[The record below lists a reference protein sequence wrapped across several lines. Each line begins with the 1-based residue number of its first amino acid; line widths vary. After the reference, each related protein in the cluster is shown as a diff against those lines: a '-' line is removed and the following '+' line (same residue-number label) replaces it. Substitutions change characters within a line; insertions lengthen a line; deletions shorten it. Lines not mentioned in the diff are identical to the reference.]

1 MLEAATSPDEDT
13 PMQWIGIDVAKDY
26 LDVAA
31 RTTGAQ
37 DRFANDPSG
46 LNKLLQWLLL
56 RGPCHVVME
65 PTGGYEKAL
74 VRLLAEN
81 QVMFSV
87 VNARQIR
94 DFAKATGQLAKT
106 DKVDAR
112 VMARF
117 GEAIQPPQR
126 IVSDEQTQH
135 LEAMLIRRRQLVDM
149 RVMESNR
156 RPLAQATIRPRIDQS
171 LRFLQAQIEQ
181 LDDDVDQEIKNSPRW
196 REHEDLLTSV
206 PGVGPVTARTMTA
219 MLPELGTMSGKKI
232 AALVGVAP
240 YNNDSGKSDRKRHV
254 RGGRSAVRAVL
265 YMAALSG
272 SSYNPVLSA
281 LYRRLLAAGKLAKV
295 ALVACMRKL
304 LTILNAMVRTQT
316 HWHLMPQPA

>member
-1 MLEAATSPDEDT
+1 LQA
-13 PMQWIGIDVAKDY
+13 
-26 LDVAA
+26 
-31 RTTGAQ
+31 
-37 DRFANDPSG
+37 RFANDPKG
-46 LNKLLQWLLL
+46 LLKLLQWLSPK
-56 RGPCHVVME
+56 GPCHLVLE

-74 VRLLAEN
+74 VRHLAEH

-106 DKVDAR
+106 DQVDAR
-112 VMARF
+112 VLAHF
-117 GEAIQPPQR
+117 GEAIGPQPR
-126 IVSDEQTQH
+126 AVSDEQTQL
-135 LEAMLIRRRQLVDM
+135 LEALLVRRRQLVDM

-156 RPLAQATIRPRIDQS
+156 RPLAKAAIQSRIDQS
-171 LRFLQAQIEQ
+171 LRFLQEQIEQ
-181 LDDDVDQEIKNSPRW
+181 LDNEIDHQIKNSPRW
-196 REHEDLLTSV
+196 REHENLLTSV

-219 MLPELGTMSGKKI
+219 MLPELGTLSGKKI

-272 SSYNPVLSA
+272 TSYNPVLSA
-281 LYRRLLAAGKLAKV
+281 LYQRLLRAGKLAKV

-304 LTILNAMVRTQT
+304 LVILNAMVRTKTPWQSATQT
-316 HWHLMPQPA
+316 T

>member
-1 MLEAATSPDEDT
+1 
-13 PMQWIGIDVAKDY
+13 MQWIGIDVSQDF

-37 DRFANDPSG
+37 DRFANEVGG
-46 LNKLLQWLLL
+46 LTKLLLWLQHQ
-56 RGPCHVVME
+56 GPCHVVME

-74 VRLLAEN
+74 VRLLVEN
-81 QVMFSV
+81 QVLFSV

-106 DKVDAR
+106 DQVDAR

-117 GEAIQPPQR
+117 GEAIQPEQR
-126 IVSDEQTQH
+126 KVSDAQTQH
-135 LEAMLIRRRQLVDM
+135 LEAMLIRRRQLVEM
-149 RVMESNR
+149 RVMEGNR
-156 RPLAQATIRPRIDQS
+156 RPLAPQAIRSRIDQS
-171 LRFLQAQIEQ
+171 LRFLKEQLEQ
-181 LDDDVDQEIKNSPRW
+181 LDNDVDHEIKSSPRW

-206 PGVGPVTARTMTA
+206 PGVGPVTARTMAA

-240 YNNDSGKSDRKRHV
+240 FNNDSGKTDRKRHV

-272 SSYNPVLSA
+272 ASYNPVLSA

-304 LTILNAMVRTQT
+304 LTILNAMVRDQKP
-316 HWHLMPQPA
+316 WHLAPQTA

>member
-1 MLEAATSPDEDT
+1 
-13 PMQWIGIDVAKDY
+13 MQWIGIDVAKDN

-31 RTTGAQ
+31 RPSGEQ
-37 DRFANDPSG
+37 GRYANDQDG
-46 LNKLLQWLLL
+46 RKQLMQWLLRQGL
-56 RGPCHVVME
+56 CHVVME

-74 VRLLAEN
+74 VRELVDNKVL
-81 QVMFSV
+81 FSV

-112 VMARF
+112 IMAHF
-117 GEAIQPPQR
+117 GQAIQPQQR
-126 IVSDEQTQH
+126 VVHDSQTQH
-135 LEAMLIRRRQLVDM
+135 LEAMLVRRRQLVDM

-156 RPLAQATIRPRIDQS
+156 LPLAEATIGPRIDQS
-171 LRFLQAQIEQ
+171 LRFLNEQIEQ
-181 LDDDVDQEIKNSPRW
+181 MDDEVDQEIKNSPRW
-196 REHEDLLTSV
+196 REHENLLTSV
-206 PGVGPVTARTMTA
+206 PGVGAVTARTMTA
-219 MLPELGTMSGKKI
+219 MLPELGTMSRKKI

-240 YNNDSGKSDRKRHV
+240 YNEDSGKSDRKRHI

-272 SSYNPVLSA
+272 ARSNPVLSA
-281 LYRRLLAAGKLAKV
+281 LYQRLIAAGKLAKV

-304 LTILNAMVRTQT
+304 LIILNAMVRTHT
-316 HWHLMPQPA
+316 HWHLMPQIA

>member
-1 MLEAATSPDEDT
+1 
-13 PMQWIGIDVAKDY
+13 MQWIGIDVAKDF
-26 LDVAA
+26 LDAAA
-31 RTTGAQ
+31 RTTGEHA
-37 DRFANDPSG
+37 RFPNDPSG
-46 LNKLLQWLLL
+46 LKKLLKWLLPQA
-56 RGPCHVVME
+56 PCHLVLE

-74 VRLLAEN
+74 VRHLAEH
-81 QVMFSV
+81 QVLFSV

-112 VMARF
+112 VMAHF
-117 GEAIQPPQR
+117 GEAIQPQQR
-126 IVSDEQTQH
+126 AGSDAQTQH

-149 RVMESNR
+149 RVMEGNR
-156 RPLAQATIRPRIDQS
+156 RPLAPLDIRARIDQS
-171 LRFLQAQIEQ
+171 LRFLKEQLEQ
-181 LDDDVDQEIKNSPRW
+181 LDNDVDHEIKSSPRW

-219 MLPELGTMSGKKI
+219 MLPELGTISGKKI

-240 YNNDSGKSDRKRHV
+240 FNNDSGKTDRKRHV

-272 SSYNPVLSA
+272 ASYNPVLSA
-281 LYRRLLAAGKLAKV
+281 LYQRLLAAGKLAKV

-304 LTILNAMVRTQT
+304 LTILNAMVRDRTP
-316 HWHLMPQPA
+316 WHLVPQTT